1 MRQRKIW
8 AGLVLVL
15 LCTLAMGM
23 SVFAADTTMKNKKW
37 VSGQGGAYVDSDKD
51 GEIDDFQSWGKSY
64 YKIQIPKQGYIV
76 VEAKLS
82 SLPGEKQYLE
92 YINEDSDTYEEV
104 DRSTSLF
111 LLNAKKKQLAEH
123 SNFFFSR
130 KNHIVFT
137 AVVKKGTYYVA
148 AEGDQKYQLRYS
160 FTPVSKVSKT
170 GKRPAKAVSL
180 KKGKTVKSL
189 IISDRDQYFKI
200 SLKKKSK
207 VTLAFNAQVRATRW
221 DGLNIQFLIKRG
233 KYVKV
238 IDEKGKMVPKGYL
251 YYNEVV
257 GKDKVTVTLP
267 KGTYYIRAFAWEGIG
282 GYYTMKWR

>member
-51 GEIDDFQSWGKSY
+51 GKVDNFQSWGKSY

-82 SLPGEKQYLE
+82 SLPGEKQYME
-92 YINEDSDTYEEV
+92 YMSEDSDRYEEV
-104 DRSTSLF
+104 DHSTSLS
-111 LLNAKKKQLAEH
+111 LLNSKKKQLAEH
-123 SNFFFSR
+123 NNFWLSR

-160 FTPVSKVSKT
+160 YTPVSKVSKT

-189 IISDRDQYFKI
+189 ITGDRDQYFKI
-200 SLKKKSK
+200 SLKDKSK
-207 VTLAFNAQVRATRW
+207 VTLAFNAQVRATMSE
-221 DGLNIQFLIKRG
+221 GLNIQFLIKKG
-233 KYVKV
+233 KVCKV
-238 IDEKGKMVPKGYL
+238 IDEKGKLVSNGNL
-251 YYNEVV
+251 YYEVK

-267 KGTYYIRAFAWEGIG
+267 KGTYYIRAFAWEGTG